1 MYICLIDFFVTIGIV
16 IHFVNDI
23 LNMVH
28 LLNTGSLYQKN
39 NYERAITQKQNSN
52 GTISVLSC
60 IAEN

>member
-1 MYICLIDFFVTIGIV
+1 
-16 IHFVNDI
+16 
-23 LNMVH
+23 MVH

-60 IAEN
+60 IAENWHQYHWSAVDGDI